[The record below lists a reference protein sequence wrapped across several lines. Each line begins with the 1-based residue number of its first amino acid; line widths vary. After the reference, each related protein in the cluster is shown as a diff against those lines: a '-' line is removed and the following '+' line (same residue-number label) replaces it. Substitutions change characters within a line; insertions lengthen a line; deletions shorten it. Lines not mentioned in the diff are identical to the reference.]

1 MEQLFNL
8 EEIIGLTI
16 EKSIFIPDD
25 NKLVLKFNEN
35 KFIVFHATNWGDAEI
50 NISNEDFC
58 LTPNAYNCD
67 YLLKLGIITDEQCKK
82 IIKDYQDENDRLVRE
97 KELKKLNE
105 LKQKYQNVI

>member
-35 KFIVFHATNWGDAEI
+35 KFIVFLI
-50 NISNEDFC
+50 FS
-58 LTPNAYNCD
+58 
-67 YLLKLGIITDEQCKK
+67 LLFVYPKQQGENKGEKK
-82 IIKDYQDENDRLVRE
+82 
-97 KELKKLNE
+97 
-105 LKQKYQNVI
+105 